1 MTEQGIPVIRNEWI
15 CPLVGIFTP
24 VIGRTVNYFNLA
36 ERTLRAG
43 CAQQMMMEVFCFF
56 FSFWQV
62 NQDYMTISFL
72 FNPNYYQS
80 H

>member
-24 VIGRTVNYFNLA
+24 VIGRAVNYFNLA

-43 CAQQMMMEVFCFF
+43 CAQQMMMEGFF
-56 FSFWQV
+56 F
-62 NQDYMTISFL
+62 FL
-72 FNPNYYQS
+72 ASKPGLRDHIFPL
-80 H
+80 